1 MTTRGERAAAFC
13 KLAAL
18 YIDDDFEAQCCTQ
31 PYADGTYQSQIRF
44 DGLDVKGHA
53 RFSRQMYLDKA
64 NRIPFEVV
72 QWRESPTR
80 MFRTLRHE
88 LHWDAVGQVKLEQ
101 HLQADPVHSKLASLI
116 VGAKF
121 PSAWIRAAEAMAAAK
136 RHKPD

>member
-1 MTTRGERAAAFC
+1 MTTRGERATAFC

-18 YIDDDFEAQCCTQ
+18 YIDDAFEEKCCQQ

-44 DGLDVKGHA
+44 DGLDAKGHA
-53 RFSRQMYLDKA
+53 LFSRQMYYDRTKLVPK
-64 NRIPFEVV
+64 EVASWS
-72 QWRESPTR
+72 QSPTQ

-101 HLQADPVHSKLASLI
+101 QLKADPVHSKLASLI

-121 PSAWIRAAEAMAAAK
+121 PSAWIRAAEAMATAP
-136 RHKPD
+136 RVV